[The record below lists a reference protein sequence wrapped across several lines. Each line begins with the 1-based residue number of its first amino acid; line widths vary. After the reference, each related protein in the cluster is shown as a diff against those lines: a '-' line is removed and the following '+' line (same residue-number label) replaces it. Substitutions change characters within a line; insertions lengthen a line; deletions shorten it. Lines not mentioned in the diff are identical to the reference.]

1 MIDLSV
7 FFVNRCLSTCGP
19 IDPFYEWFMTFD
31 QIKTFLWVARLGG
44 FRRAAERLNL
54 SQPAVS
60 TRIANLEQELRV
72 PLFERGPGELVLTK
86 HGTLLLSYAEQMLF
100 VEEEIKQRVANP
112 SEAEGL
118 FRVGASETIAQAWL
132 PDFLKA
138 FNLQYPRVNVDLTVD
153 ISINL
158 RAELLERKLDLALL
172 MGPVSEYSVENVD
185 LPSFNL
191 HWYRS
196 TSNPQ
201 TDLAQIPVISYSSK
215 TRPYRELMSELSRRV
230 GPALRVYASAS
241 LSASL
246 KMIAAG
252 IAVGPY
258 PRALA
263 ENLLVSGQI
272 VEFDPGFRPRP
283 LAFTASYLSEPRSF
297 LIETSA
303 QIAREVAEHWDRTHL
318 K

>member
-1 MIDLSV
+1 
-7 FFVNRCLSTCGP
+7 
-19 IDPFYEWFMTFD
+19 MTFD

-72 PLFERGPGELVLTK
+72 PLFERGPGELILTK

-112 SEAEGL
+112 SETQGL

-132 PDFLKA
+132 PDFLKT
-138 FNLQYPRVNVDLTVD
+138 LSEQYPRVNVDLTVD
-153 ISINL
+153 ISLNL
-158 RAELLERKLDLALL
+158 RSALLERKLDLALL
-172 MGPVSEYSVENVD
+172 MGPVSEFSVQNVD
-185 LPSFNL
+185 LPSFDL
-191 HWYRS
+191 HWYRAS
-196 TSNPQ
+196 SNPQ
-201 TDLAQIPVISYSSK
+201 TDLSQIPVISYSSK
-215 TRPYRELMSELSRRV
+215 TRPHRELMSELSRRV
-230 GPALRVYASAS
+230 GPKLRVYASAS

-263 ENLLVSGQI
+263 NDFLASGQI
-272 VEFDPGFRPRP
+272 VEFDPGFRPQP
-283 LAFTASYLSEPRSF
+283 LSFTASYLSEPRSF
-297 LIETSA
+297 LVENSA
-303 QIAREVAEHWDRTHL
+303 EMARAVAEDWDKTHP